1 MAKMGFEL
9 KSLVTPNPVLLE
21 INIRGFN
28 RKMTEN
34 NLIYVPPSLIINIL
48 LPRPKVI
55 TCIAGVPPPLEG
67 EVGSIAS
74 MHPLLGKSQHTSET
88 GTILPYLGFI
98 WES

>member
-9 KSLVTPNPVLLE
+9 KSLVPPNPVLLE

-28 RKMTEN
+28 KKMTES
-34 NLIYVPPSLIINIL
+34 NLIYIPRSLIINIL
-48 LPRPKVI
+48 LAPPKVT

-74 MHPLLGKSQHTSET
+74 VYRLLGKSQHTSET
-88 GTILPYLGFI
+88 GTILPYLWFI